1 MKIGLLGGTFDPIHN
16 GHLILAQECWHILGL
31 DKVIFIPAYISPH
44 KEIPD
49 NVSVADRLN
58 LVRISLEGEKR
69 FEISTFEIDSA
80 STSYSINTIEHF
92 REKYKEAEIFFIAGA
107 DSAGTLNEW
116 NNIEKILNLVTFVVA
131 TRPGWDEKSPY
142 EDRIKRV
149 NIPAIDIASSDI
161 RRRIK
166 EKAPI
171 DYFLKPEVV
180 KQIRN
185 KGLYQ

>member
-1 MKIGLLGGTFDPIHN
+1 MRIGLLGGTFDPIHN

-31 DKVIFIPAYISPH
+31 DKVIFIPAYIPPH
-44 KEIPD
+44 KEISS
-49 NVSVADRLN
+49 NVSIADRLN
-58 LVRISLEGEKR
+58 LMRISLEGDKR

-92 REKYKEAEIFFIAGA
+92 SVKYKEAEIFFITGS

-116 NNIEKILNLVTFVVA
+116 KDIEKILKSIIFVVA
-131 TRPGWDEKSPY
+131 TRPGWDKKSPY
-142 EDRIKRV
+142 EDRIRRV
-149 NIPAIDIASSDI
+149 NIPAIDISSSEI
-161 RRRIK
+161 RRRVK

-171 DYFLKPEVV
+171 EYLLRPEAV
-180 KQIRN
+180 KYIRN